1 MKPPFH
7 RPVMLMEA
15 IASLNCRQ
23 GGIYLDGTVGGGGH
37 AYGIL
42 EKTAPDG
49 ILVGIDLDNDALL
62 ESRQRLD
69 VFGNRKFLVKGNC
82 SDIKAILASLGIER
96 VDGILLDLGVS
107 SHQLERA
114 ERGFSF
120 SLDAPLDMRMNQEGN
135 LTAAD
140 IVNGFTG
147 DKLRKIIRDYGEE
160 MRYAKIVST
169 ILTRRKASPIKTTG
183 ELARVVLS
191 AISERSKRSKRE
203 KIHPATKTFQAIRI
217 AVNDELANLYKAID
231 DGVDSLNSGGRLSV
245 ISFHSLEDRI
255 VKNAFRSW
263 EKGCICPP
271 DLPLCVCDRESK
283 LKVLTRKPLTPSE
296 EEIKGNPRARSA
308 KLRTALR
315 N

>member
-7 RPVMLMEA
+7 RAVMLMEA

-23 GGIYLDGTVGGGGH
+23 GGMYLDGTVGGGGH

-42 EKTAPDG
+42 EGTAPDG
-49 ILVGIDLDNDALL
+49 ILVGIDLDDDALL
-62 ESRQRLD
+62 ESRKRLD
-69 VFGNRKFLVKGNC
+69 VFGNRKFLVKGNY
-82 SDIKAILASLGIER
+82 SDIKAILAGLGIER

-160 MRYAKIVST
+160 MRYAKVVSA
-169 ILTRRKASPIKTTG
+169 ILARRKTSPIKTTG

-191 AISERSKRSKRE
+191 AVHERSKRG

-255 VKNAFRSW
+255 VKNAFRAW
-263 EKGCICPP
+263 GKGCICPP
-271 DLPLCVCDRESK
+271 DLPLCICDRDAK
-283 LKVLTRKPLTPSE
+283 LKVLTKKPVTPSE
-296 EEIKGNPRARSA
+296 EEIKINPRARSA

-315 N
+315 I

>member
-23 GGIYLDGTVGGGGH
+23 GGIYLDGTIGGGGH

-42 EKTAPDG
+42 EKIAPDG
-49 ILVGIDLDNDALL
+49 ILVGIDLDDDALL

-69 VFGNRKFLVKGNC
+69 VFGNRKFLVKSNY

-160 MRYAKIVST
+160 MRYAKIVSV
-169 ILTRRKASPIKTTG
+169 ILARRKASPIKTTG

-191 AISERSKRSKRE
+191 AISERSKRG

-231 DGVDSLNSGGRLSV
+231 EGVDSLNSGGRLSV

-255 VKNAFRSW
+255 VKNVFRSW

-271 DLPLCVCDRESK
+271 DFPLCICDREAK
-283 LKVLTRKPLTPSE
+283 LKVLTRKPVTPSE

>member
-7 RPVMLMEA
+7 MPVMLKEA
-15 IASLNCRQ
+15 IASLNCMQ
-23 GGIYLDGTVGGGGH
+23 GGVYLDGTVGGGGH

-42 EKTAPDG
+42 EETAPDG
-49 ILVGIDLDNDALL
+49 ILVGIDLDDDALL
-62 ESRQRLD
+62 ESRKRLD
-69 VFGNRKFLVKGNC
+69 VFGNRKFLVKGNY
-82 SDIKAILASLGIER
+82 SDIKAILANLGIER

-160 MRYAKIVST
+160 MRYAKVVSA
-169 ILTRRKASPIKTTG
+169 ILARRKTSPIKTTG

-191 AISERSKRSKRE
+191 AISERSKRG
-203 KIHPATKTFQAIRI
+203 KIHPATKTFQGIRI

-231 DGVDSLNSGGRLSV
+231 DGVDSLNSGARLSV

-255 VKNAFRSW
+255 VKNSFRAW
-263 EKGCICPP
+263 GKECICPP
-271 DLPLCVCDRESK
+271 DLPICVCDREAK
-283 LKVLTRKPLTPSE
+283 LKVLTKKPVRPSE
-296 EEIKGNPRARSA
+296 EEIKINPRARSA

-315 N
+315 I

>member
-7 RPVMLMEA
+7 MPVMLKEA
-15 IASLNCRQ
+15 IASLNCMQ
-23 GGIYLDGTVGGGGH
+23 GGVYLDGTVGGGGH

-42 EKTAPDG
+42 EETAPGG
-49 ILVGIDLDNDALL
+49 ILVGIDLDDDALL
-62 ESRQRLD
+62 ESRKRLD
-69 VFGNRKFLVKGNC
+69 VFGNRKFLVKGNY
-82 SDIKAILASLGIER
+82 SDIKAILAGLGIER

-160 MRYAKIVST
+160 MRYAKVVSA
-169 ILTRRKASPIKTTG
+169 ILARRKTSPIKTTG

-191 AISERSKRSKRE
+191 AISERSKRG

-231 DGVDSLNSGGRLSV
+231 DGIDSLNSGGRLSV

-255 VKNAFRSW
+255 VKNAFRAW
-263 EKGCICPP
+263 GKGCICPP
-271 DLPLCVCDRESK
+271 DLPLCICDRDAK
-283 LKVLTRKPLTPSE
+283 LKVLTKKPVRPSE
-296 EEIKGNPRARSA
+296 EEIKINPRARSA

-315 N
+315 I

>member
-7 RPVMLMEA
+7 RAVMLMEA

-23 GGIYLDGTVGGGGH
+23 GGMYLDGTVGGGGH

-42 EKTAPDG
+42 EGTAPDG
-49 ILVGIDLDNDALL
+49 ILVGIDLDDDALL
-62 ESRQRLD
+62 ESRKRLD
-69 VFGNRKFLVKGNC
+69 VFGNRKFLVKGNY
-82 SDIKAILASLGIER
+82 SDIKAILAGLGIER

-160 MRYAKIVST
+160 MRYAKVVST
-169 ILTRRKASPIKTTG
+169 ILARRKTSPIKTTG

-191 AISERSKRSKRE
+191 AISERSKRG

-255 VKNAFRSW
+255 VKNAFRAW
-263 EKGCICPP
+263 GKGCICPP
-271 DLPLCVCDRESK
+271 DLPLCICDRDAK
-283 LKVLTRKPLTPSE
+283 LKVLTKKPVTPSE
-296 EEIKGNPRARSA
+296 EEIKINPRARSA

-315 N
+315 I